1 MRMLG
6 FGRKE
11 RRTTVADVIIR
22 EMLNNSQIDDAEARV
37 GATAAV
43 EMASGLIQ
51 RGLMAAVLKPTET
64 YGLTPHLMGAIGRA
78 LARRGEVVAFIN
90 RREVT
95 ITPANSHTVT
105 GRYTPDTWRYELTF
119 QGPSQSTTIKRV
131 RSADVL
137 HFRWSY
143 DVSTPWI
150 GVGPLQSATLDA
162 RLMGAIVKR
171 LGDEVL
177 TPTGYFIPI
186 PKTGGTDSSVELL
199 KGDIKAAN
207 GSSLLVESMADGW
220 QSGGRG
226 QVNHD
231 WQARRFGANPP
242 EIMGKLYT
250 MVTNAIIGAYGFP
263 PALFSDD
270 SATNTRESWRM
281 ALFGVLNPLAQMIEA
296 EVTDK
301 LMPVRLDFSEL
312 QASDL
317 QGRARAFK
325 ALIDGGMPLAQA
337 MQVSGFNV

>member
-1 MRMLG
+1 MRLLK
-6 FGRKE
+6 FRRE

-22 EMLNNSQIDDAEARV
+22 EMINNSTVADPEARV
-37 GATAAV
+37 SATAAV

-51 RGLMAAVLKPTET
+51 RGLMAAVLKPET
-64 YGLTPHLMGAIGRA
+64 RYGLTPHMLGAIGRA

-90 RREVT
+90 RREMM
-95 ITPANSHTVT
+95 ITMANSHTVT
-105 GRYTPDTWRYELTF
+105 GRYTPESWRYELTF
-119 QGPSQSTTIKRV
+119 QGPSQSTTIRRV

-143 DVSTPWI
+143 DISTPWV

-171 LGDEVL
+171 LGDEML

-186 PKTGGTDSSVELL
+186 PKTGGADASVELL

-226 QVNHD
+226 QINHD
-231 WQARRFGANPP
+231 WQAKRFGPNPP
-242 EIMGKLYT
+242 AIMGNLYT

-281 ALFGVLNPLAQMIEA
+281 ALFGVLNPLAQMIETELSA
-296 EVTDK
+296 K
-301 LMPVRLDFSEL
+301 LDTPVMLDFSEL

-325 ALIDGGMPLAQA
+325 SLVDGGMPLDRAI
-337 MQVSGFNV
+337 QVSGFS

>member
-1 MRMLG
+1 MKLLK
-6 FGRKE
+6 FRKE

-22 EMLNNSQIDDAEARV
+22 EMINSSTVSDAEARV

-51 RGLMAAVLKPTET
+51 RGLMAAVLKPDTS
-64 YGLTPHLMGAIGRA
+64 YGLTPHMLGAVGRT

-90 RREVT
+90 RREMMVT
-95 ITPANSHTVT
+95 MANSHTVT
-105 GRYTPDTWRYELTF
+105 GRYAPESWRYELTF

-131 RSADVL
+131 RAADVL

-143 DVSTPWI
+143 DVSTPWV

-186 PKTGGTDSSVELL
+186 PKTGGADASIELL

-226 QVNHD
+226 QINHD
-231 WQARRFGANPP
+231 WQAKRFGANPP
-242 EIMGKLYT
+242 AIMGNLYT

-281 ALFGVLNPLAQMIEA
+281 ALFGVLNPLAQMIET
-296 EVTDK
+296 ELSDK
-301 LMPVRLDFSEL
+301 LMPVQLDFSEL

-325 ALIDGGMPLAQA
+325 SLVDGGMSVERA
-337 MQVSGFNV
+337 MQVGGFV